1 MQFNRTKFDL
11 PSANSAM
18 SYSHQ
23 YFQIFSL
30 FSLLQELEESIDL
43 ASQAI
48 AQKPSSYEGF
58 YARAKARM
66 EHGDLNEALA
76 DANEAMQKAAQSG
89 LLTEVVEVLKRI
101 QAELLTRITN
111 EGRNQT
117 SSSTSSGY
125 EVCGS
130 SVGAAANG
138 AFESQHEMT
147 DL

>member
-1 MQFNRTKFDL
+1 MVLFC
-11 PSANSAM
+11 S
-18 SYSHQ
+18 
-23 YFQIFSL
+23 IFL
-30 FSLLQELEESIDL
+30 LIVFFCSLLSFQELDESIDL

-48 AQKPSSYEGF
+48 AQKPSSYEGY

-89 LLTEVVEVLKRI
+89 VLNEVIEVLKRI
-101 QAELLTRITN
+101 QAELLQRITN
-111 EGRNQT
+111 EGRNQQT

-125 EVCGS
+125 EVSNASGTS
-130 SVGAAANG
+130 AALNDGG
-138 AFESQHEMT
+138 AFESQQEIT